1 MVKTERE
8 IKIILSCYSA
18 EIAKLGVVPH
28 EILLYGSYA
37 RGNAREDSDIDVIV
51 VSEDFKGMNLR
62 ERLELL
68 GLAAGRVFEPIEAIG
83 YTPEELEANKKESF
97 LEEALKDSS
106 RI

>member
-8 IKIILSCYSA
+8 IKIILNRYAA
-18 EIAKLGVVPH
+18 EIVKLGVTPQA
-28 EILLYGSYA
+28 ILLYGSYA
-37 RGNAREDSDIDVIV
+37 RGNAREDSDIDVII
-51 VSEDFKGMNLR
+51 VSEDFKNMNLR

-83 YTPEELEANKKESF
+83 YTPDELRGTF
-97 LEEALKDSS
+97 LEEALKVSS